1 MLDICWAERSLP
13 AFNFVV
19 PPCSTVEGGGE
30 KKKKKWSPVGE
41 ASQVTVYLYW
51 GQTWL
56 TWGCR
61 YSSKWITKTFT
72 SKEGRRWKVVKV
84 QTLQVEDP
92 ADAATTEHEKSI
104 EPLTVD
110 SIDSE
115 QTLRCFLPNQPVEP
129 VEFSR
134 ENGATFFSWN
144 KVSLRIKRS
153 IYISSDIWLLLSKVG
168 PRMVCLNFI

>member
-1 MLDICWAERSLP
+1 MLNSRRRWA
-13 AFNFVV
+13 
-19 PPCSTVEGGGE
+19 
-30 KKKKKWSPVGE
+30 KKKKEWSPAGE
-41 ASQVTVYLYW
+41 ASQATVHLYW

-72 SKEGRRWKVVKV
+72 SKEGRRWKVVEV

-92 ADAATTEHEKSI
+92 ADTATTEHEKSI

-115 QTLRCFLPNQPVEP
+115 QTLRCFLPNQPARNQWNFQEKMERHFSVETKFHF
-129 VEFSR
+129 E
-134 ENGATFFSWN
+134 
-144 KVSLRIKRS
+144 
-153 IYISSDIWLLLSKVG
+153 SSDPFTFLPKFDH
-168 PRMVCLNFI
+168 CLAK